1 MAIKVLSNEEIFDLV
16 LQIQNSGRAINTQ
29 IEMKGKTLQSIK
41 LQLEFEFQ
49 EDVINFYNNLKESK

>member
-16 LQIQNSGRAINTQ
+16 LQIQNRGRAINTQ

>member
-16 LQIQNSGRAINTQ
+16 LQIHNSGRAINTQ